1 MIICYSDVVI
11 DCTYQVLHV
20 YHHFLFLKVYGV
32 QTDSNKVHNFLVTDS
47 NTTFVESIDICRTH
61 KSYLPFCRN
70 YLDRCKR
77 VLEHDNV
84 GL

>member
-32 QTDSNKVHNFLVTDS
+32 QTDSNKVHNFLGIVPSFLNLLRKKILFQHIFFT
-47 NTTFVESIDICRTH
+47 R
-61 KSYLPFCRN
+61 
-70 YLDRCKR
+70 
-77 VLEHDNV
+77 
-84 GL
+84 G